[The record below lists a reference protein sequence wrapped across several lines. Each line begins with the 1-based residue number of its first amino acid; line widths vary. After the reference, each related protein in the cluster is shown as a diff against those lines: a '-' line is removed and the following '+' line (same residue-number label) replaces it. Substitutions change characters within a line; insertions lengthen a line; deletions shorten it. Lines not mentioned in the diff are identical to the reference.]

1 MRLLVKL
8 REGGCPDGVAGV
20 QAGASVPGDRSLLTC
35 SQAAFLSSGAMRN
48 AGLVGASFSLNT
60 HCPRLV
66 GVGSIQQEVGAELDL
81 EGDQGGAH
89 DLGLVP
95 SCHPHLA
102 QITISTCRVTRETEG
117 TLDRKESG
125 ENLGLLVVDSSAQ
138 VCLDHLAR
146 LATLEFR

>member
-1 MRLLVKL
+1 MLIKL

-35 SQAAFLSSGAMRN
+35 SQAAFLSSDAMRN
-48 AGLVGASFSLNT
+48 AGLVGTSSLNT

-95 SCHPHLA
+95 ACHPHLA
-102 QITISTCRVTRETEG
+102 QITISTSRVTRETEG